1 MLKVVFICSCD
12 LLDAGNRMTSRKKSR
27 AASHQPHTVLRSKPG
42 HGRGGSRFLLW
53 DILGRLGVES
63 LLKDTVVFF
72 FFLLVGQCDF

>member
-1 MLKVVFICSCD
+1 MRISGQAEMAFSCPCD
-12 LLDAGNRMTSRKKSR
+12 LLHVGNRMTNRRKSR

-63 LLKDTVVFF
+63 LLKDTGFF
-72 FFLLVGQCDF
+72 PS